1 MISAA
6 REAGKLMEGRELVN
20 TGMYTEKQANLNM
33 ERCAEFM
40 ARMIQKYGD
49 EILEELDAE
58 KAQET
63 AGGQLWN

>member
-1 MISAA
+1 
-6 REAGKLMEGRELVN
+6 MEKRELVN

-40 ARMIQKYGD
+40 ARMIQKYGA

-58 KAQET
+58 KAQEA
-63 AGGQLWN
+63 AGGQH